1 MSIRTRPAALVL
13 QGLTL
18 AALVGGASAW
28 SMTSKTVAL
37 SVDGATRAVETHGS
51 TVRDVL
57 DAAHLTVGA
66 HDLLAPAAGTTV
78 QDGAKVVLRRGR
90 EMTIDVDGAPRT
102 VWVTATSVAEAL
114 DQIGV
119 HSQGAVL
126 SADRSRAIPLRG
138 FSLDVRLLKHV
149 RVSFAGKIRET
160 TSTDRTVG
168 EVLRRVNIH
177 LTAGDRTDVPTTT
190 TVHDGQVISVTRV
203 DGRRVSEDV
212 QLPFRTE
219 QHPDGSL
226 FTGQTRVAEPG
237 SVGIVHRSY
246 LLTYTN
252 GLLTGRRLESSQRTA
267 SPRARII
274 GVGTMSRP
282 APVVAVAPPTA
293 PAQTSSA
300 AAPAVASSSG
310 GLNWGA
316 LANCESGGDPR
327 ALSGSGSFRGLY
339 QFSLGTWQSV
349 GGSGDPIDASAGEQ
363 TQRADLLYQR
373 EGRAPWPV
381 CGRYL

>member
-1 MSIRTRPAALVL
+1 MSIRTRPATLVL
-13 QGLTL
+13 HALIL

-28 SMTSKTVAL
+28 SMTGKTVAL
-37 SVDGATRAVETHGS
+37 SVDGATRAVATHGS

-57 DAAHLTVGA
+57 DAAHVTVGS
-66 HDLLAPAAGTTV
+66 HDLLAPAAGTQV
-78 QDGAKVVLRRGR
+78 QDGANVVLRRGR
-90 EMTIDVDGAPRT
+90 EMTVAVDGAPRT

-119 HSQGAVL
+119 RAQGAVL

-138 FSLDVRLLKHV
+138 FSLDVRLPKHV
-149 RVSFAGKIRET
+149 QVLFAGKVRDT

-177 LTAGDRTDVPTTT
+177 LTAGDRTNVPTTT
-190 TVHDGQVISVTRV
+190 AVHDGQVISVTRV
-203 DGRRVSEDV
+203 AGRRVSEYI
-212 QLPFRTE
+212 QLAFRTE
-219 QHPDGSL
+219 EHPDSSI
-226 FTGQTRVAEPG
+226 FTGQTRIAEPG
-237 SVGIVHRSY
+237 SVGIVHNSY

-252 GLLTGRRLESSQRTA
+252 GRLSSRRLESSRRTA

-274 GVGTMSRP
+274 GVGTKRRLE
-282 APVVAVAPPTA
+282 PVVVAAPPTA
-293 PAQTSSA
+293 SARTSDSA
-300 AAPAVASSSG
+300 AAGSSG
-310 GLNWGA
+310 GLDWGA

-327 ALSGSGSFRGLY
+327 AVSGGGSFRGLY
-339 QFSLGTWQSV
+339 QFSIGTWQSV

-363 TQRADLLYQR
+363 THRAELLYQR

>member
-1 MSIRTRPAALVL
+1 MSIRTRPITFVL

-28 SMTSKTVAL
+28 SMTGKTVAL
-37 SVDGATRAVETHGS
+37 SVDGATSAVATHGS

-57 DAAHLTVGA
+57 DAAHVTVGS
-66 HDLLAPAAGTTV
+66 HDLLAPAAGTQV
-78 QDGAKVVLRRGR
+78 QDGATVVLRRGR
-90 EMTIDVDGAPRT
+90 EVTVAVDGAPRT

-119 HSQGAVL
+119 RAQGAVL

-138 FSLDVRLLKHV
+138 FSLDVRLPKHV
-149 RVSFAGKIRET
+149 QVLFAGKVRDT

-177 LTAGDRTDVPTTT
+177 LTAGDRTNAPTTT
-190 TVHDGQVISVTRV
+190 AVHDGQVISVTRIA
-203 DGRRVSEDV
+203 GRRVSEDI
-212 QLPFRTE
+212 QLAFRTE
-219 QHPDGSL
+219 EHPDSSI
-226 FTGQTRVAEPG
+226 FTGQTRIAEPG
-237 SVGIVHRSY
+237 SVGIVHNSY

-252 GLLTGRRLESSQRTA
+252 GRLTGRRLESSRRTA

-274 GVGTMSRP
+274 GVGTKHRP
-282 APVVAVAPPTA
+282 APVVVAAPPTA
-293 PAQTSSA
+293 PARTSSA
-300 AAPAVASSSG
+300 AATSSSG

-327 ALSGSGSFRGLY
+327 AVSGSGSFRGLY
-339 QFSLGTWQSV
+339 QFSIGTWQSV

-363 TQRADLLYQR
+363 THRAELLYQR
-373 EGRAPWPV
+373 EGRSPWPV

>member
-1 MSIRTRPAALVL
+1 MSIRTRPAAYVL

-18 AALVGGASAW
+18 VALVGGASAW
-28 SMTSKTVAL
+28 SMTGKTVTL
-37 SVDGATRAVETHGS
+37 SVDGATQAVATHGS

-66 HDLLAPAAGTTV
+66 HDLLAPAVGTKV

-90 EMTIDVDGAPRT
+90 EVSVAIDGAQRT

-119 HSQGAVL
+119 RAQGAVL

-138 FSLDVRLLKHV
+138 FALDVRLPKHV
-149 RVSFAGKIRET
+149 QVLFAGKVRET

-177 LTAGDRTDVPTTT
+177 LTAGDRTNVPTTT
-190 TVHDGQVISVTRV
+190 AVQDGQVISVTRV

-219 QHPDGSL
+219 EHPDSSL
-226 FTGQTRVAEPG
+226 FTGQTRIAEPG
-237 SVGIVHRSY
+237 SVGIVHNSY

-252 GLLTGRRLESSQRTA
+252 GRLTGRHLESSRRTA

-274 GVGTMSRP
+274 GVGTKSQP
-282 APVVAVAPPTA
+282 APVAAPPSA
-293 PAQTSSA
+293 PVPAQTSRV
-300 AAPAVASSSG
+300 AVSSSSG

-327 ALSGSGSFRGLY
+327 AVSGSGSFRGLY
-339 QFSLGTWQSV
+339 QFSIGTWQSV
-349 GGSGDPIDASAGEQ
+349 GGSGDPIDASSGEQ
-363 TQRADLLYQR
+363 THRAELLYQR

>member
-1 MSIRTRPAALVL
+1 MSIRTRPATLVL

-28 SMTSKTVAL
+28 SMTGKTVAL
-37 SVDGATRAVETHGS
+37 SVDGATRAVATHGS

-57 DAAHLTVGA
+57 DAAHVTVGS
-66 HDLLAPAAGTTV
+66 HDLLAPAAGTQV

-90 EMTIDVDGAPRT
+90 EVTVAVDGVPRT

-119 HSQGAVL
+119 RAQGAAV

-138 FSLDVRLLKHV
+138 FSLDVRLPKHV
-149 RVSFAGKIRET
+149 QVLFAGKVRDT

-177 LTAGDRTDVPTTT
+177 LTAGDRTNVPTTT
-190 TVHDGQVISVTRV
+190 AVHDGQVISVTRV
-203 DGRRVSEDV
+203 AGRRVSEDI
-212 QLPFRTE
+212 QLAFRTE
-219 QHPDGSL
+219 EHPDSSI
-226 FTGQTRVAEPG
+226 FTGQTRIAEPG
-237 SVGIVHRSY
+237 SVGIVHNSY

-252 GLLTGRRLESSQRTA
+252 GRLTGRRLESSRRTA

-274 GVGTMSRP
+274 GVGTKRPP
-282 APVVAVAPPTA
+282 APVVVAAPPTA
-293 PAQTSSA
+293 PARTSSA
-300 AAPAVASSSG
+300 AATGSSG

-327 ALSGSGSFRGLY
+327 SVSGSGSFRGLY
-339 QFSLGTWQSV
+339 QFSIGTWQSV
-349 GGSGDPIDASAGEQ
+349 GGSGDPINASAGEQ
-363 TQRADLLYQR
+363 THRAELLYQR
-373 EGRAPWPV
+373 EGRSPWPV